1 MNFSVLADAQPVE
14 RRLALAYTPA
24 RARGAVLA
32 LLALDCRLAAL
43 VRGAREPVLGQIKL
57 AWWREQLRKAPAAR
71 PTGEPL
77 LQLIGA
83 WGEHGAAL
91 GALVDGW
98 EAALGDPAEPA
109 EVIAAIAQGRAL
121 AAAAL
126 AELLGHAD
134 AASEAG
140 RAARGWAVAEFAAN
154 LAQSERAADV
164 AQLIAAQDWTGL
176 RLPRDLRALAVLY
189 GLARQSRGTRPL
201 LSGPIAGLA
210 AMRLGL
216 FGI

>member
-1 MNFSVLADAQPVE
+1 MNHSVLVDALPVE
-14 RRLALAYTPA
+14 RRLALAYTPV
-24 RARGAVLA
+24 RAHSAVWA

-43 VRGAREPVLGQIKL
+43 VRAAREPVLGQIKL
-57 AWWREQLRKAPAAR
+57 AWWREQLRKAPALR

-98 EAALGDPAEPA
+98 EQALDESAAPAA
-109 EVIAAIAQGRAL
+109 VIDAIAQGRAQ
-121 AAAAL
+121 AAASL
-126 AELLGHAD
+126 AELLGHVG
-134 AASEAG
+134 AAAEAG
-140 RAARGWAVAEFAAN
+140 RAARGWTVAEFAASS
-154 LAQSERAADV
+154 AQQDGV
-164 AQLIAAQDWTGL
+164 PGMAQLVAAQDWTEL

-189 GLARQSRGTRPL
+189 GLARRSRGDRPL
-201 LSGPIAGLA
+201 LSGPRAGLA
-210 AMRLGL
+210 GIRLGL